1 MTSKSAPKLCLDCS
15 RMGAIFISRRIKIE
29 TKKKFHHRMLELL
42 EAYTCTRGC
51 WTFSIW
57 TLNRNT
63 SIYFY
68 LQSIDC
74 SFKRVTILCWR
85 FENTWHH
92 YTWKFMRIIVLLLF
106 IYITIPCQ
114 IFIYLTN
121 QTISRWLRGFVPH
134 LETK

>member
-15 RMGAIFISRRIKIE
+15 RMGAIFISRRIKHW
-29 TKKKFHHRMLELL
+29 FHHRMLELL

-51 WTFSIW
+51 WTFPIW

-63 SIYFY
+63 SIHFY
-68 LQSIDC
+68 LQCIDC
-74 SFKRVTILCWR
+74 SFKRVTMLCWR
-85 FENTWHH
+85 FANTWHH
-92 YTWKFMRIIVLLLF
+92 YAWKFMRIIGLLLF